1 MILVEA
7 LQGKSAAEQT
17 VEIVERKGKGH
28 PDTICDAVMESISV
42 ALCRTY
48 MEQFGRILHH
58 NIDKGLLAAGRTEK
72 RFGGGKVLKPMQL
85 FIGDRATF
93 RAEGK
98 EIPINE
104 IAVDTAKKWIRE
116 NLCAVDPEGD
126 VDYRS
131 VLAEGSEELVS
142 IFAGPGDVRGA
153 NDTSAAIGY
162 YPLSPTENLV
172 FELERHLNSKAFK
185 ERFPDTGE
193 DAKVMGLRKED
204 ALSITVAMPLLCRHI
219 SSQEMYFAR
228 KKEIHREMLAF
239 LNGFRNR
246 DFKHFTVHYNTLDL
260 EGRGLDGVYLS
271 LLGTSAED
279 GDSGQVGR
287 GNAVNGV
294 IPLFRPMGT
303 EAVAGKNPVS
313 HVGKIYSVLAH
324 NTARALYEGLEDIK
338 EAYVFLLSRIG
349 DPIDR
354 PRMASVK
361 LLLQRGRETKQVTHR
376 AKEIM
381 ESALGNIV
389 RLCDELAAGKY
400 PIC

>member
-1 MILVEA
+1 MRE
-7 LQGKSAAEQT
+7 
-17 VEIVERKGKGH
+17 
-28 PDTICDAVMESISV
+28 
-42 ALCRTY
+42 
-48 MEQFGRILHH
+48 FGRILHH

-72 RFGGGKVLKPMQL
+72 RFAGGKVLKPMQL
-85 FIGDRATF
+85 IIGDRATF

-98 EIPINE
+98 EIPVND

-116 NLCAVDPEGD
+116 NLRSVDPEGD

-131 VLAEGSEELVS
+131 VLAEGSEELMS
-142 IFAGPGDVRGA
+142 IFARAGDVRVA

-162 YPLSPTENLV
+162 YPLSPTENVVL
-172 FELERHLNSKAFK
+172 ELERYLNSREFK
-185 ERFPDTGE
+185 GRFPDTGE

-204 ALSITVAMPLLCRHI
+204 ALSIVVAMPLLCRHI
-219 SSQEMYFAR
+219 SSEEMYFAR
-228 KKEIHREMLAF
+228 KREIHQDMLAF
-239 LNGFRNR
+239 LNRFRNK

-260 EGRGLDGVYLS
+260 EGKGLNGVYVS

-279 GDSGQVGR
+279 ADSGQVGR

-294 IPLFRPMGT
+294 IPLFRPLGS

-324 NTARALYEGLEDIK
+324 KTAKALYESLEDVK
-338 EAYVFLLSRIG
+338 EAHVFLLSRIG

-354 PRMASVK
+354 PRMTGGR
-361 LLLQRGRETKQVTHR
+361 LLLGRGKETKHVTNR
-376 AKEIM
+376 AKEM
-381 ESALGNIV
+381 LENALGSIP
-389 RLCDELAAGKY
+389 RLCDDLATGKY